1 LFLIGEIGS
10 IAVIMGYSIA
20 KLVMK
25 SFIGTVIVL
34 GFFGPYMISIILGLL
49 CLAVWAGC
57 RYGTRSSAV
66 VQEVKPPPRAG
77 SRIAI

>member
-1 LFLIGEIGS
+1 M
-10 IAVIMGYSIA
+10 IMGYSIA

-57 RYGTRSSAV
+57 RSGVRT
-66 VQEVKPPPRAG
+66 PRMCRTQ
-77 SRIAI
+77 SRRDAQGAE

>member
-1 LFLIGEIGS
+1 MFLIGEIRS

-25 SFIGTVIVL
+25 SFIGTVLVL

-57 RYGTRSSAV
+57 RSG
-66 VQEVKPPPRAG
+66 VKTLSDLQNTKP
-77 SRIAI
+77 

>member
-1 LFLIGEIGS
+1 
-10 IAVIMGYSIA
+10 VIMGYSIA

-57 RYGTRSSAV
+57 RSGVRTSSD
-66 VQEVKPPPRAG
+66 VQDTKPSGRAG
-77 SRIAI
+77 RGIAV